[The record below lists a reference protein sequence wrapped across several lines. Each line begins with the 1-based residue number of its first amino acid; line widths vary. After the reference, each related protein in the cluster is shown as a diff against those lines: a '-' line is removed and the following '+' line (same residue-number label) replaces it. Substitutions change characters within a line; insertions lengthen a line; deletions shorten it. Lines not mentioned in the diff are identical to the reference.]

1 MDCQGESDNMNV
13 LIFIA
18 DVLVFI
24 ALMMMLLSFLVALF
38 VVW

>member
-1 MDCQGESDNMNV
+1 MDCQGESDNMNA

-38 VVW
+38 IEW